1 MTKHILLAVTGSISA
16 YKAADIAHELTKR
29 GYAVDVLMSKSSQ
42 EFVTPLTLQ
51 TLTKRRVHTDVMDE
65 PIPSNI
71 NHIELTKPTDLFL
84 VAPATANII
93 GKLATGIADDLITT
107 IALALPSDRA
117 KLVAPAMNTN
127 MYDHPIVQKNL
138 QTLKGIG
145 YNEISPRE
153 SLLACG
159 DFGSGALA
167 TVDTI
172 IEETVAILEG
182 KEA

>member
-1 MTKHILLAVTGSISA
+1 MTKHILLGVTGSISA
-16 YKAADIAHELTKR
+16 YKSADIANELTKK

-42 EFVTPLTLQ
+42 EFITPLTLQ
-51 TLTKRRVHTDVMDE
+51 SLTKRRVHTDVMDE
-65 PIPSNI
+65 PDPSKI

-84 VAPATANII
+84 FAPATANII
-93 GKLATGIADDLITT
+93 GKLATGVADDLIGTV
-107 IALALPSDRA
+107 ALALPSDRA
-117 KLVAPAMNTN
+117 KLIAPAMNTN
-127 MYDHPIVQKNL
+127 MYEHPMVQKNL
-138 QTLKGIG
+138 QALKEIG
-145 YNEISPRE
+145 YKEIEPRE

-172 IEETVAILEG
+172 IEEVVNTLEG

>member
-1 MTKHILLAVTGSISA
+1 MTKHILLGVTGSISA
-16 YKAADIAHELTKR
+16 YKSADIANELTKK

-42 EFVTPLTLQ
+42 EFITPLTLQ
-51 TLTKRRVHTDVMDE
+51 SLTKRRVHTDVMDE
-65 PIPSNI
+65 PDPSKI

-93 GKLATGIADDLITT
+93 GKLATGVADDLIGTV
-107 IALALPSDRA
+107 ALALPSDRA
-117 KLVAPAMNTN
+117 KLIAPAMNTN
-127 MYDHPIVQKNL
+127 MYEHPMVQKNL
-138 QTLKGIG
+138 QAIKEIG
-145 YNEISPRE
+145 YKEIEPRE

-172 IEETVAILEG
+172 IEEVVNTLEG